1 MITIECQIVS
11 LFLFPDGA
19 EVFNCL
25 KYETTLIICEL
36 AVLSESVQTYNVFLR
51 LDNEGLFI
59 KLFPF
64 FNFGNVLFTS
74 SFLFLFDL
82 FLLLLPV

>member
-1 MITIECQIVS
+1 VITVDSQIVS

-25 KYETTLIICEL
+25 KYETTLIICEF
-36 AVLSESVQTYNVFLR
+36 AVLPESVQTNNVFLR
-51 LDNEGLFI
+51 LDNEGFFI

-82 FLLLLPV
+82 LLFLLPV

>member
-1 MITIECQIVS
+1 VVTVDSQIVS
-11 LFLFPDGA
+11 LFLFPDGT

-36 AVLSESVQTYNVFLR
+36 AVLSQSVQTNNVFLG
-51 LDNEGLFI
+51 LDNEGFFI
-59 KLFPF
+59 ELLPF

-82 FLLLLPV
+82 LLFLLPV